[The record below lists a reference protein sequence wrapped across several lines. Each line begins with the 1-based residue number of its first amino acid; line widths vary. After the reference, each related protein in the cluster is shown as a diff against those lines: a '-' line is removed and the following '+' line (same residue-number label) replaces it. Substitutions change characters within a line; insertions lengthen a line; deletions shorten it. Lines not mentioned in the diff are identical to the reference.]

1 MKRIDTWQ
9 TRVIVTVIFLLFIAL
24 VLPYVS
30 SLTSE
35 VTGVTDSPDTSFF
48 YQSEKIFDMAE
59 AYGES
64 GRDFYILIRWTFDV
78 VWPIVYGAFL
88 YVMMR
93 WIQRTLSIN
102 RLTML
107 PIAGV
112 IFDFIENICAT
123 LIFWAYPTR
132 LEWLAKII
140 PYITMIK
147 WIAIGISFIALIL
160 GVILIMI
167 GKKSTDEESN

>member
-9 TRVIVTVIFLLFIAL
+9 ARVVVTVIFLLFIAL

-35 VTGVTDSPDTSFF
+35 VTGVTESPDTSFF

-59 AYGES
+59 TYGES

-78 VWPIVYGAFL
+78 VWPIVYGSFL
-88 YVMMR
+88 YVMIR
-93 WIQRTLSIN
+93 WIQTSLRLN
-102 RLTML
+102 RLTLL

-112 IFDFIENICAT
+112 VFDFIENICAT
-123 LIFWAYPTR
+123 LIFWAYPIR
-132 LEWLAKII
+132 LEWIAKII

-147 WIAIGISFIALIL
+147 WIAIGISFVALIV
-160 GVILIMI
+160 GIILIKF
-167 GKKSTDEESN
+167 GKKNAKEQSN